1 MSLLTA
7 DKYNLQSDSRYH
19 PGDCL
24 CVKSQITTLIR
35 VQCENCIDVSPF
47 HKIGSNEDIGC
58 TCMEREVVHT
68 ICNICAK
75 IRDEIDTLHTELE
88 NVMYMVATEIKEYV
102 DCKEGLAEIE
112 IIAKKLRHL
121 NRKLLEN
128 MVLPTQTDV

>member
-1 MSLLTA
+1 MSLLSA

-35 VQCENCIDVSPF
+35 VQCENCIDESTVYTK
-47 HKIGSNEDIGC
+47 KINEDIGC
-58 TCMEREVVHT
+58 TCMETEVIHT

-75 IRDEIDTLHTELE
+75 IRDEIDTLHVTLE
-88 NVMYMVATEIKEYV
+88 KVMYVVSTEIKDYV
-102 DCKEGLAEIE
+102 DCREGIAEIE
-112 IIAKKLRHL
+112 IIAKKLRNL

-128 MVLPTQTDV
+128 MVVQTQQDV